1 MYKVLIEDDTANVYI
16 RICRHPFPLSRSLSG
31 TRMPQWALLY
41 VNFKHAFELPRGHYQ
56 NDGTRTT
63 SSTRAWLSPCSISI
77 PISICGCHV
86 VSLVITIETMAAMII
101 IMFYIVIRGGRRKLT
116 IGGGNKVATGNKL
129 NSK

>member
-1 MYKVLIEDDTANVYI
+1 MSIFAFVDT
-16 RICRHPFPLSRSLSG
+16 PFPSLSLSLSG

-63 SSTRAWLSPCSISI
+63 SSTRAWAPCS
-77 PISICGCHV
+77 ISICGCHV
-86 VSLVITIETMAAMII
+86 VSLVITIETTAAMII
-101 IMFYIVIRGGRRKLT
+101 IMFYIVIRGGHRKLT